1 MAQQPSSNDELLAL
15 KKRARRRLVGAVAL
29 VLISVIVLWNVLDG
43 EPKAAKQNVNAQAVE
58 IISDAPQIN
67 AAGKPAA
74 TAAPSFAE
82 PTPTSVAKV
91 VAAPAKPVMPEPL
104 ASVSTEP
111 ASVKKQIE
119 PQPEPVSEA
128 KHEKPARE
136 EKKLQEKHDKPKSE
150 LRQDTPK
157 HDAKP
162 MAKHEAKLAETKAV
176 ENKAASDSSGDDA
189 KSHLIQVA
197 ALSDSEKAKALV
209 ARLAEHGVKAYTEQK
224 GEVTR
229 VRVGPFSSREQ
240 AEKALSKIQSAGAS
254 GMIISR

>member
-58 IISDAPQIN
+58 IISDAPQIK
-67 AAGKPAA
+67 AASKPTVTAAPPLAEPSSGAAEAVVAPGKPAI
-74 TAAPSFAE
+74 
-82 PTPTSVAKV
+82 
-91 VAAPAKPVMPEPL
+91 PEPL
-104 ASVSTEP
+104 AAVPTAP
-111 ASVKKQIE
+111 APVKKQAE
-119 PQPEPVSEA
+119 PKPEPVSEA
-128 KHEKPARE
+128 KHEKPLHE
-136 EKKLQEKHDKPKSE
+136 EKKPAEKHDKPKPE
-150 LRQDTPK
+150 PKQDVPK
-157 HDAKP
+157 HEPKP
-162 MAKHEAKLAETKAV
+162 AVKHEAKPAETKVV
-176 ENKAASDSSGDDA
+176 ESKAEADSSGDDA

-197 ALSDSEKAKALV
+197 ALSDADKAKALV

-240 AEKALSKIQSAGAS
+240 ADKALAKVQSAGAS

>member
-58 IISDAPQIN
+58 IISDAPQIGVPGK
-67 AAGKPAA
+67 AVQPVPAPSPFADPAVVSSGKPTASVNPAVAVAA
-74 TAAPSFAE
+74 DPVITESAGA
-82 PTPTSVAKV
+82 PTPPKKAKSAELKADVAV
-91 VAAPAKPVMPEPL
+91 EP
-104 ASVSTEP
+104 
-111 ASVKKQIE
+111 KK
-119 PQPEPVSEA
+119 
-128 KHEKPARE
+128 EKPARE
-136 EKKLQEKHDKPKSE
+136 EKKPPEKHEKPKAE
-150 LRQDTPK
+150 PK
-157 HDAKP
+157 AEMP
-162 MAKHEAKLAETKAV
+162 KHEAKPVETKQSEA
-176 ENKAASDSSGDDA
+176 KANEARSDDA

-197 ALSDSEKAKALV
+197 ALSDADKAKALV

-229 VRVGPFSSREQ
+229 VRVGPFSSREL
-240 AEKALSKIQSAGAS
+240 AEKTLSRVQAAGAS